1 MSLSRLF
8 AMFEIGLLGH
18 VLNPFWKTRMQR
30 RKRRTD
36 LTAKIVSRY
45 FKKYL
50 PAVEKVIEEKPINN
64 DKGEK
69 IWTMWL
75 QGEDKAPAL
84 VKACFRS
91 VRRHCSQELVVLD
104 EKTVF
109 DYITL
114 PEKIIKKYKSG
125 KIGHAHF
132 ADICRVELLYE
143 HGGF

>member
-50 PAVEKVIEEKPINN
+50 PAVEKVIEEIDITTGQTN
-64 DKGEK
+64 KGANLNGGSKWK
-69 IWTMWL
+69 IRF
-75 QGEDKAPAL
+75 
-84 VKACFRS
+84 C
-91 VRRHCSQELVVLD
+91 
-104 EKTVF
+104 
-109 DYITL
+109 
-114 PEKIIKKYKSG
+114 
-125 KIGHAHF
+125 
-132 ADICRVELLYE
+132 
-143 HGGF
+143 